1 MNKALIYCRVSTD
14 EQAGDERHSLKTQL
28 RLCERGIEDMK
39 TFKLAD
45 DGVYKDPGKS
55 ATNMNRPGL
64 QDMLI
69 RIQEDKSIGA
79 IFVQDTDR
87 LARNAGD
94 HLTIKALLR
103 KHNVELIS
111 VSQPGLEDTPE
122 GNFMDLIIAGVN
134 QLQSQITSRKTL
146 KSMEQKYKD
155 GWWPTKAPM
164 GYFNSGTPDDE
175 KKRIITTDPIRAPLI
190 AEGFK
195 LYSTGDYSLIE
206 IRDLLYKKGLV
217 STVGK
222 RVAMSKMFRTIKCP
236 FYYGGM
242 EWRGMNDIGKHE
254 AIITKEL
261 FDKCQRVM
269 LENNRYACRR
279 HKHNFLLRGFVFCN
293 KCGQRYT
300 AEYHPLKKK
309 AYYHCNRS
317 NDQKKCTDKYVEVFD
332 LENQIIEKFKGLQFS
347 DDFID
352 KVVKKMRDIYEEK
365 KSDVG
370 NQKKQFMTSKINFE
384 RKLEI
389 AEEKLINGIIDDAAF
404 TKIKVRYREQIDGV
418 EDEMHKLDQ
427 TKNLKIDVIQDVL
440 ALMRNIGKTYQKAP
454 DDLKRLYLGLFW
466 DQFKAEDKLIVEA
479 IKSPIVLGLEA
490 TGALIWNTTQKPDPV
505 KDRAFE
511 KGIITTDD
519 SVILSP
525 VRGRGRNVSIRQTK
539 LPDSVIL
546 TPEKG
551 DYWESNP
558 D

>member
-28 RLCERGIEDMK
+28 RLCERAIEDMK
-39 TFKLAD
+39 LYKLAD
-45 DGVYKDPGKS
+45 DGLYKDPGKS

-79 IFVQDTDR
+79 VYVQDTDR
-87 LARNAGD
+87 LARNASD
-94 HLTIKALLR
+94 HLTIKALLK
-103 KHNVELIS
+103 KHGVELIS
-111 VSQPGLEDTPE
+111 VSQPGIEDTPE

-164 GYFNSGTPDDE
+164 GYFNSGEPNDE
-175 KKRIITTDPIRAPLI
+175 KRRIITTDPIRGPLI
-190 AEGFK
+190 AELFK

-222 RVAMSKMFRTIKCP
+222 RVAMSKMFRTIKCS
-236 FYYGGM
+236 FYYGAM
-242 EWRGMNDIGKHE
+242 EWRNMNDIGKHE
-254 AIITKEL
+254 AIINKDL
-261 FDKCQRVM
+261 FDKCQKIM
-269 LENNRYACRR
+269 QENNRYACRR

-317 NDQKKCTDKYVEVFD
+317 NDQKKCTDKYVEVFE

-352 KVVKKMRDIYEEK
+352 KVVAKMRSIYEEK

-370 NQKKQFMTSKINFE
+370 NQKKHFMTSKINFE

-389 AEEKLINGIIDDAAF
+389 AEEKLINGIIDDTAF

-440 ALMRNIGKTYQKAP
+440 ALMRNIGKTYEKAP
-454 DDLKRLYLGLFW
+454 TDLKRLYLGLFW
-466 DQFKAEDKLIVEA
+466 DQFRAEDKVIVEA
-479 IKSPIVLGLEA
+479 TKSPIVLGLEA
-490 TGALIWNTTQKPDPV
+490 TGALIWNTTQKPDQMN
-505 KDRAFE
+505 DRAFAE
-511 KGIITTDD
+511 DKITTDS
-519 SVILSP
+519 SVIISP
-525 VRGRGRNVSIRQTK
+525 VRGAYRELNPNREFHK
-539 LPDSVIL
+539 LQC
-546 TPEKG
+546 
-551 DYWESNP
+551 
-558 D
+558 